1 MDDYIDEALA
11 YNGAQSEGPTPPKKG
26 RKSPIVRIC
35 CERFFFPMREFLLQ
49 ESSQSFKYKHF
60 QNDNTFK
67 SPMKKTVV
75 DVAENLPTHVID
87 GDNILPLTHTVS
99 FYRKQT
105 QTSTTPIKQIC
116 RQPLEEEASEVC
128 SEDQELIK
136 VKMAQLKNEVTK
148 QEMIISQTSQA
159 LNLCNS
165 TPEFMG
171 STEQVEAERVLL
183 LSSNYYR
190 CHYFGV
196 ALTHLFTAHRR
207 QAALH
212 ELQRLEVEKTLRPQR
227 QTSERLPLQKGTL
240 TLSKIVLPLKQKY
253 VTALAAG
260 ILKLSNKEK
269 NLIGIFSWG

>member
-1 MDDYIDEALA
+1 
-11 YNGAQSEGPTPPKKG
+11 
-26 RKSPIVRIC
+26 
-35 CERFFFPMREFLLQ
+35 
-49 ESSQSFKYKHF
+49 
-60 QNDNTFK
+60 
-67 SPMKKTVV
+67 MKKTVV

-269 NLIGIFSWG
+269 NLIGIFQLGVKAITLFVWSNMRTKFCQLR